1 MLSRIHWKK
10 SVVAGAMTVSVF
22 VASTSPIFAAENFFQ
37 RAQRSLSS
45 TMDGI
50 VLSLPGKKSGK
61 LVMKRMNE
69 SYKKLKS
76 FESDT
81 TVDVE
86 ILGGG
91 QSVGKAQLKLAGPTV
106 VGEVWNPQSYK
117 QDMKVSGNLSFEGTT
132 LSAAADLRQLD
143 GVTYMRIT
151 QMPAIPGAN
160 FDQVKNQWIKFDP
173 AAQSTGAYD
182 NVLTAEQQQKMQDA
196 FIKMLESS
204 TVSEAKPEKKNN
216 ENVFVM
222 TLTISKPALI
232 EYIKTAA
239 EINQEVMKS
248 AADTPAEQ
256 DALAQQSP
264 EKMTQEL
271 EKVLESVG
279 EIKSTVWVERKNFF
293 PTYFELPLE
302 VDITKM
308 TEGSMQGAA
317 APEVDRLKMS
327 IVSDTSKFNESFTI
341 SAPDGAQDAET
352 FFQSMMGPAMMA
364 PGAGMA
370 PSGSTRM
377 MAPSAPT
384 ELRDLT
390 PEQQRQLEEL
400 EMQYMMDLE
409 GLDSF

>member
-1 MLSRIHWKK
+1 MPSRIDWKK

-37 RAQRSLSS
+37 RAQRPFSS
-45 TMDGI
+45 AIDGI
-50 VLSLPGKKSGK
+50 VLSLPGSKSGK

-69 SYKKLKS
+69 SYSKLKS
-76 FESDT
+76 FESET

-91 QSVGKAQLKLAGPTV
+91 QSVGKAQLKLSGPTV

-117 QDMKVSGNLSFEGTT
+117 QDMKLSGNVSFEGTT
-132 LSAAADLRQLD
+132 LNAAADLRQLD

-151 QMPAIPGAN
+151 QMPAIPGAS
-160 FDQVKNQWIKFDP
+160 FDQVKNQWIMFDP
-173 AAQSTGAYD
+173 AAQSGSTED
-182 NVLTAEQQQKMQDA
+182 VQLSAEQQQKMQEA
-196 FIKMLESS
+196 FMKMFESS

-239 EINQEVMKS
+239 EINQEVMFS

-256 DALAQQSP
+256 NALAQQSP
-264 EKMTQEL
+264 EKMTQDL
-271 EKVLESVG
+271 ENALESIG

-302 VDITKM
+302 VDLTKM
-308 TEGSMQGAA
+308 TEGAMQGAA
-317 APEVDRLKMS
+317 VPEVDRLKLR
-327 IVSDTSKFNESFTI
+327 IVSDTSRFNESFTI
-341 SAPDGAQDAET
+341 TAPEGAQDAET
-352 FFQSMMGPAMMA
+352 FFQSKMGPV
-364 PGAGMA
+364 
-370 PSGSTRM
+370 M

-384 ELRDLT
+384 ELRELT
-390 PEQQRQLEEL
+390 PEQEEL
-400 EMQYMMDLE
+400 EKKNMIKLDELEKQYWMELE
-409 GLDSF
+409 GLDSY